1 MSRLLVVVA
10 VALSFVVC
18 DLYAA
23 RPDRVFP
30 EGEAPADGE
39 KTEKAD
45 DADKSDS

>member
-1 MSRLLVVVA
+1 MCIR
-10 VALSFVVC
+10 
-18 DLYAA
+18 
-23 RPDRVFP
+23 DRGEGEGEG